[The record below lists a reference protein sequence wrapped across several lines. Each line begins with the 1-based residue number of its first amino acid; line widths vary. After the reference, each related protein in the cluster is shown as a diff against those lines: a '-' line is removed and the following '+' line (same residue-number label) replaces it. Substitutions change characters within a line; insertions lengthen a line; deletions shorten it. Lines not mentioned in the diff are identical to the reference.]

1 MIKENNN
8 GHDPIKIASFL
19 FTLID
24 NNKPLTLIHLNKL
37 PYIAHGFCLAL
48 TNKPLS
54 NEEPEAW
61 PYGPVFK
68 SIFNKFKPLGNVI
81 KKEIIKKEIIENDSE
96 LGNYKSFSE
105 VETGIIQQVV
115 INYKEKCG
123 WTLSDLTH
131 QKGSPWYQ
139 VWHKNKQKS
148 GHVISNEVI
157 KKYYKNLLSR
167 A

>member
-1 MIKENNN
+1 MVEEVNNN
-8 GHDPIKIASFL
+8 GHDPVNIASFL

-24 NNKPLTLIHLNKL
+24 NNKSLTLIHLNKL
-37 PYIAHGFCLAL
+37 PYIAHGFSLAL
-48 TNKPLS
+48 TDRPLS

-68 SIFNKFKPLGNVI
+68 SIFNKFKPLGDV
-81 KKEIIKKEIIENDSE
+81 IKKEIIENDPV
-96 LGNYKSFSE
+96 LGENHKSFSE
-105 VETGIIQQVV
+105 LEIKIIKKVFT
-115 INYKEKCG
+115 NYKEKCG

-148 GHVISNEVI
+148 GHVISNKII
-157 KKYYKNLLSR
+157 KEYYKNLLSR